1 MNCKHQKIM
10 IHTTTNN
17 INDNDNYHY
26 EYNIMKH

>member
-10 IHTTTNN
+10 IHTTNNN